1 MQAGARWLKDRR
13 AGAARYAMTRLRSFS
28 KPLAMSLLLGAGLML
43 CGGCVGLNIPSVRY
57 HDDPVPPGAPR
68 TLDEALLFSR
78 DGGSGPGGP
87 SAAVGSGPVGN
98 SPVGNGFPMVGPYP
112 PGAGGPGACATGA
125 CAGGD
130 CGADLEEPAG
140 PGPALPAV
148 PWPRFHPV
156 PTTPVFAG

>member
-1 MQAGARWLKDRR
+1 
-13 AGAARYAMTRLRSFS
+13 MTRLRSFS

-57 HDDPVPPGAPR
+57 HDAPTPPGAPR

-87 SAAVGSGPVGN
+87 PAAVGHGPVGE
-98 SPVGNGFPMVGPYP
+98 GFPMVGPYP
-112 PGAGGPGACATGA
+112 PGTGGPGACATG
-125 CAGGD
+125 D
-130 CGADLEEPAG
+130 CGEELEEPAG
-140 PGPALPAV
+140 PGAALPAV